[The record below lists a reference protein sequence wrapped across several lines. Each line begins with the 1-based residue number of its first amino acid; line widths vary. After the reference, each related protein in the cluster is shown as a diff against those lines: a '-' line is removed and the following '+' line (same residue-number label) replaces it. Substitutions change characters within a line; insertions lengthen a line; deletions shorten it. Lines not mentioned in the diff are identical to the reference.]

1 MSGLLYR
8 VGDRVLASR
17 TQDGE
22 NHEEGTVVDAHQ
34 LIIGEETR
42 PIVVVEFED
51 GKREFFTATEPELKE
66 RIAALADAG
75 YDEIAIQIVQAGE
88 EIRIV
93 REPLLRVRVTHVRHL

>member
-1 MSGLLYR
+1 MSGLLYK

-17 TQDGE
+17 AQDGE

-51 GKREFFTATEPELKE
+51 GKREFFTATEPDILP
-66 RIAALADAG
+66 
-75 YDEIAIQIVQAGE
+75 VVSE
-88 EIRIV
+88 E
-93 REPLLRVRVTHVRHL
+93 EPENEEAEDGGPETDG